1 MSSDFVI
8 GRYLP
13 NFDLK
18 NMISIH
24 TKDFSM
30 EKMAQFCQ
38 MLRFFFLDCQNFM
51 ITSNSNGQIWLL
63 FFFPHL
69 IATLATSQN

>member
-30 EKMAQFCQ
+30 EKMAQLCQ
-38 MLRFFFLDCQNFM
+38 ILRN
-51 ITSNSNGQIWLL
+51 
-63 FFFPHL
+63 FFPKL
-69 IATLATSQN
+69 PKFYDNLQ